1 MLKEKYLKRPSPPVS
16 AQDNPNKLMKGND
29 ENEYVSKPN
38 KNGIYKWHKIIW
50 KNTAEEYY
58 MQFPE
63 NYLNKKFYKY
73 DTTQLLKKFK
83 KVASELKK
91 NNILFLEI
99 GWKNVYYFIDYAWEE
114 ADKITFFLKKK
125 LNQKKRLMKNNDSF
139 SKKSCF
145 IFYTNKSLFWSKN
158 TGEIDIKWDLPKKD
172 FEIVDKILKDVFG
185 SKYIRPKNKNKAII
199 IKI

>member
-1 MLKEKYLKRPSPPVS
+1 MLKAKYLKRPSPPVS
-16 AQDNPNKLMKGND
+16 AQDHPNKIMKGND
-29 ENEYVSKPN
+29 EEEYVSKPN
-38 KNGIYKWHKIIW
+38 KNGIYKWHKLVW

-73 DTTQLLKKFK
+73 KTTELLNKFK

-99 GWKNVYYFIDYAWEE
+99 GWKRVYHFIDAAWEE
-114 ADKITFFLKKK
+114 ADKMAKYKTP
-125 LNQKKRLMKNNDSF
+125 
-139 SKKSCF
+139 F
-145 IFYTNKSLFWSKN
+145 IFYTSQSLFWSKN
-158 TGEIDIKWDLPKKD
+158 KGEIDIKWDLPKKE
-172 FEIVDKILKDVFG
+172 FEIVDKILKQVFRN
-185 SKYIRPKNKNKAII
+185 KYIKPKNIKKAII

>member
-16 AQDNPNKLMKGND
+16 AQDHPNKLMKGND

-38 KNGIYKWHKIIW
+38 KNGIYKWHKIVW
-50 KNTAEEYY
+50 KNTADEYY

-73 DTTQLLKKFK
+73 KTTELLNKFK

-99 GWKNVYYFIDYAWEE
+99 GWKRVYYFIDATWEE
-114 ADKITFFLKKK
+114 ADKIAKYK
-125 LNQKKRLMKNNDSF
+125 MP
-139 SKKSCF
+139 F
-145 IFYTNKSLFWSKN
+145 IFYTSKSLFWSKN
-158 TGEIDIKWDLPKKD
+158 KGEIDIKWDLPKKE
-172 FEIVDKILKDVFG
+172 FEIVDKIFRSVFR
-185 SKYIRPKNKNKAII
+185 SKYIRPKSKNKAII
-199 IKI
+199 ITFFSKKS

>member
-16 AQDNPNKLMKGND
+16 AQDHPNKLMKGND
-29 ENEYVSKPN
+29 ENEYISKPN
-38 KNGIYKWHKIIW
+38 KNGIYKWHKIVW

-73 DTTQLLKKFK
+73 KTTELLKKFK
-83 KVASELKK
+83 KVESELKK

-99 GWKNVYYFIDYAWEE
+99 GWKRVYYFIDFAWED
-114 ADKITFFLKKK
+114 ADKIAKYKTP
-125 LNQKKRLMKNNDSF
+125 
-139 SKKSCF
+139 F
-145 IFYTNKSLFWSKN
+145 IFYTSSSLFWSKN
-158 TGEIDIKWDLPKKD
+158 KGEIDIKWDLPKKD
-172 FEIVDKILKDVFG
+172 FEIVDKIFKQVFKK
-185 SKYIRPKNKNKAII
+185 KYIQPKNKNKAII